1 MMIRRINGER
11 GANLIEYMFLVIL
24 ILVCAIVALR
34 EFGVVQSAPLNNA
47 SAALAGEVPAPE
59 QAAQGE

>member
-11 GANLIEYMFLVIL
+11 GGNLIEYMLLVML

-34 EFGVVQSAPLNNA
+34 EFGALHSPPLNDA
-47 SAALAGEVPAPE
+47 SEGLAGEVPAPE
-59 QAAQGE
+59 QAAQEE